1 MRPRRSRRAVLI
13 CNQRLAMLQSLDSP
27 HKKTIGKWRFKL
39 LLSLLFFV
47 FPLPLFSGVNSGV
60 NRVIYWKSAKVVE
73 LVGFEPTS
81 KRGNHTLS
89 TCLFQTLIF
98 VLRQDLDHQPEPYLL
113 KFHHP
118 CGAKNDYFRFAC
130 AALPIRFGTTSMER
144 RLVLLPCKR
153 IKPVIYCTS
162 IRQREHTHCCQLI
175 VDRMDYGVYS
185 RHSACLRTISTR
197 CQIQSTPDCGGFS

>member
-1 MRPRRSRRAVLI
+1 
-13 CNQRLAMLQSLDSP
+13 
-27 HKKTIGKWRFKL
+27 
-39 LLSLLFFV
+39 
-47 FPLPLFSGVNSGV
+47 
-60 NRVIYWKSAKVVE
+60 
-73 LVGFEPTS
+73 VGFEPTS

-175 VDRMDYGVYS
+175 FGGS
-185 RHSACLRTISTR
+185 GGNRTLVRTR
-197 CQIQSTPDCGGFS
+197 KPYAFYMLIPAFIFVMQQDPDHQLHPYPLKLHPIIEA

>member
-1 MRPRRSRRAVLI
+1 MSPNVPKKS
-13 CNQRLAMLQSLDSP
+13 QSLGIFVIKKSP
-27 HKKTIGKWRFKL
+27 IH
-39 LLSLLFFV
+39 
-47 FPLPLFSGVNSGV
+47 
-60 NRVIYWKSAKVVE
+60 YESATCDLWVVE

>member
-1 MRPRRSRRAVLI
+1 M
-13 CNQRLAMLQSLDSP
+13 
-27 HKKTIGKWRFKL
+27 
-39 LLSLLFFV
+39 
-47 FPLPLFSGVNSGV
+47 
-60 NRVIYWKSAKVVE
+60 E

-175 VDRMDYGVYS
+175 FRQKRLGS
-185 RHSACLRTISTR
+185 LPSTSSACLRTISSCR
-197 CQIQSTPDCGGFS
+197 QIQSSPYSATRQNAGIAAQRYKKIMKHPIILRFCCTFAIILRKRSYI

>member
-1 MRPRRSRRAVLI
+1 M
-13 CNQRLAMLQSLDSP
+13 
-27 HKKTIGKWRFKL
+27 
-39 LLSLLFFV
+39 
-47 FPLPLFSGVNSGV
+47 
-60 NRVIYWKSAKVVE
+60 E

-153 IKPVIYCTS
+153 IKLVIYCAS
-162 IRQREHTHCCQLI
+162 IKQREHTHCCQLI
-175 VDRMDYGVYS
+175 IRQKRLWS
-185 RHSACLRTISTR
+185 LPSTSSACLRTISSCR
-197 CQIQSTPDCGGFS
+197 QIQSTPDYEPCKMQVLRVQRYKIIMK